1 MKHILAV
8 DDEFG
13 TRESIKAVFF
23 KLYEVSVAA
32 NAREAMDVL
41 SKQRVDLVIVDQIMP
56 DTDGVT
62 LLRDIKAIHPELP
75 VILVTAVGS
84 EKTLAQALRLGAVGY
99 IRKPFDVDELRHTVV
114 QTLDAAAIPRTRE
127 IFQKEVNR
135 EFSMHTLVGEAPTFR
150 KAISD
155 ARTLAASAITTPLLI
170 TGENGTGKEFL
181 ARQIH
186 SWSAQR
192 SEPFIYVRCFGQP
205 ESILEAELFG
215 FEAQRLA
222 QEGVAGRG
230 AFDLAGGGTVY
241 LDEFDQAPPSTQEK
255 ILKVI
260 QTRRFNR
267 VGSSFAIPMAAR
279 IIASSSHALEEI
291 KEAHLLKLD
300 FINLVENKVV
310 HLPPLRERPE
320 DIALLAY
327 HFLNQLR
334 RSMNGGVKDIAP
346 EALDFMRKYTWP
358 GNIREL
364 RSMMERLLVVYSKE
378 ACIREEHLP
387 KELLAPGHRGRIE
400 SYTNNFEETVNAFE
414 REIIVNALTRANG
427 NINKAAVLLGT
438 TRRIVLYRIEKLN
451 IKKIAQ

>member
-62 LLRDIKAIHPELP
+62 LLQDIKAIYPELP

-135 EFSMHTLVGEAPTFR
+135 EFSMHTLVGEAPAFR

-155 ARTLAASAITTPLLI
+155 ARTLAASAVSAPLLI

-186 SWSAQR
+186 SWSTQR

-230 AFDLAGGGTVY
+230 AFDLAGSGTVY

-279 IIASSSHALEEI
+279 IIVSSSRSLEEI

-300 FINLVENKVV
+300 FINLFENKVV
-310 HLPPLRERPE
+310 HLPPLRDRPE

-346 EALDFMRKYTWP
+346 EALDFMRKYSWP

-378 ACIREEHLP
+378 TCIREEHLP

>member
-13 TRESIKAVFF
+13 TRESIKAIFF

-32 NAREAMDVL
+32 NAREAMDIL
-41 SKQRVDLVIVDQIMP
+41 SKQRIDLVILDQIMP
-56 DTDGVT
+56 DTDGIT
-62 LLRDIKAIHPELP
+62 LMRDIKAIYPEMP

-99 IRKPFDVDELRHTVV
+99 IRKPFDVDELRHTVI
-114 QTLDAAAIPRTRE
+114 QSIDAAITPRARE

-135 EFSMHTLVGEAPTFR
+135 EFSMHTLVGEAPIFR

-155 ARTLAASAITTPLLI
+155 ARNASTEMVSVPLWI
-170 TGENGTGKEFL
+170 TGESGTGKEFL

-205 ESILEAELFG
+205 DSILEAELFG
-215 FEAQRLA
+215 FEPQRPV
-222 QEGVAGRG
+222 QDGVTGRG
-230 AFDLAGGGTVY
+230 AFDLAGSGTVY
-241 LDEFDQAPPSTQEK
+241 LDEIDQVSPATQEK
-255 ILKVI
+255 IAKLLE
-260 QTRRFNR
+260 TRKFNR
-267 VGSSFAIPMAAR
+267 IGSSFSVPIGAR
-279 IIASSSHALEEI
+279 IILASSKTADQIQSS
-291 KEAHLLKLD
+291 LKPELMNLIGNK
-300 FINLVENKVV
+300 FI

-320 DIALLAY
+320 DVALLAY

-334 RSMNGGVKDIAP
+334 RSMYAEVKDIAP
-346 EALDFMRKYTWP
+346 EALDLMRKYQWP

-364 RSMMERLLVVYSKE
+364 RSMMERLLVVYSQE
-378 ACIREEHLP
+378 TCIREEHLP
-387 KELLAPGHRGRIE
+387 KELLAPGHRGRIDT
-400 SYTNNFEETVNAFE
+400 YTNNFEETVNAFE

-427 NINKAAVLLGT
+427 NINKAASLLGT
-438 TRRIVLYRIEKLN
+438 TRRIVLYRIDKLN
-451 IKKIAQ
+451 IKKVAK

>member
-32 NAREAMDVL
+32 NAQEAMEIL
-41 SKQRVDLVIVDQIMP
+41 SKHRVDLVMVDQIMP
-56 DTDGVT
+56 ETDGLT
-62 LLRDIKAIHPELP
+62 LLQDIKVIYPELP

-114 QTLDAAAIPRTRE
+114 QALDAAATPRTRE

-135 EFSMHTLVGEAPTFR
+135 EFSMHTLVGEAPIFR
-150 KAISD
+150 KALSD
-155 ARTLAASAITTPLLI
+155 ARTLAASSIVSPLLI

-181 ARQIH
+181 GRQIH

-192 SEPFIYVRCFGQP
+192 GEPFIYVRCFGQP

-215 FEAQRLA
+215 FEAQRPT

-241 LDEFDQAPPSTQEK
+241 LDELDQAPASTQEK
-255 ILKVI
+255 ILKLI
-260 QTRRFNR
+260 QTRSFNR
-267 VGSSFAIPMAAR
+267 IGSSFAIPIATR
-279 IIASSSHALEEI
+279 IIASSTHTIEEL
-291 KEAHLLKLD
+291 KESNLLKSDLITL
-300 FINLVENKVV
+300 FEGKTV
-310 HLPPLRERPE
+310 HLPPLNQRPE

-334 RSMNGGVKDIAP
+334 RSMSGGIKDIAP
-346 EALDFMRKYTWP
+346 EALEFMRKYNWP

-364 RSMMERLLVVYSKE
+364 RSMMERLMVVYSKE
-378 ACIREEHLP
+378 TCIREEHLP

-427 NINKAAVLLGT
+427 NINKAAALLGT